1 MLGDFFCFIAC
12 YTSSMNITVRALQ
25 FEDFSDW
32 LPLWIQNNQGQNN
45 EAVTAQTWQRITD
58 TRENVFALG
67 AFEKDKMV
75 GILHYILHPT
85 TGHLSH
91 ACYMQ
96 DLFTDP
102 NKRNKGIAKKMLQA
116 LHKEHKKQKWARIY
130 WVAENDNVAAQTL
143 YKEFGAKLDF
153 SFHALI

>member
-1 MLGDFFCFIAC
+1 MTL
-12 YTSSMNITVRALQ
+12 TVRPIQ
-25 FEDFSDW
+25 FDDFTDW

-45 EAVTAQTWQRITD
+45 ERVTAQTWQRITEQS
-58 TRENVFALG
+58 ENVFALG
-67 AFEKDKMV
+67 AFENKKLV

-85 TGHLSH
+85 TGHLSD

-102 NKRNKGIAKKMLQA
+102 AQRNKGIAKKMLQA
-116 LHKEHKKQKWARIY
+116 LYKEHKKQGWARIY
-130 WVAENDNVAAQTL
+130 WVAENDNAAAQRL
-143 YKEFGAKLDF
+143 YQSFGAKLDF